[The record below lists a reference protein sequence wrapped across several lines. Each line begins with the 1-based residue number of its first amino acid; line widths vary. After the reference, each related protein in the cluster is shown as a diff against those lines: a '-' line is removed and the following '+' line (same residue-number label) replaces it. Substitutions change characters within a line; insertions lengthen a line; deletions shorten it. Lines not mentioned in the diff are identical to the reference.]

1 MNAAQLQPEPAAAVV
16 ADSALPHPQP
26 GLLVDDEFLRFEDF
40 KQGYSDVLH
49 HRSRSILFEL
59 EACIRENRWE
69 DILALCHP
77 LPEKLPDVIDT
88 PFEGGIRSRLA
99 FAFSQLK
106 RFDDAIA
113 ELTVCIQKE
122 PENFLYHS
130 SIAYAAY
137 NSLYAAKNREIF
149 LAGPLRAERIE
160 TAHRHFRKAQL
171 LRPDGVTNFYREGML
186 FKQIEGKPQQA
197 LPLFQTAVSNWEAL
211 DADAQKERHQE
222 RKNYI
227 KALYQMA
234 SALLDRGNA
243 RQALVVVQKCLK
255 EDETTNHLS
264 LVFKYFALGKVHFH
278 LRQFAEARDA
288 LIFAANCANEMTADF
303 IYELLARVYLE
314 MDNPAKALETIE
326 KIPQKL
332 RRPYVRWT
340 EADIHCAMK
349 QFDRARSLL
358 IHCQER
364 DKRGRHKA
372 LIRLVRIEYLH
383 GKYQKAFEYAEKA
396 VNFFQENWGKP
407 LDDGLFW
414 MAACQ
419 LRLGNVD
426 GARELAKELQR
437 YYARHS
443 KLSKLLQAIE
453 GNTSAGGRT

>member
-1 MNAAQLQPEPAAAVV
+1 MNAAQLQHDPVPDSAPHQPEP
-16 ADSALPHPQP
+16 
-26 GLLVDDEFLRFEDF
+26 GLVDDEFLRFDDF
-40 KQGYSDVLH
+40 KQGHSDMIH
-49 HRSRSILFEL
+49 HRSRGIISEL

-69 DILALCHP
+69 DIVALCHP
-77 LPEKLPDVIDT
+77 MPEKHPDVIDT
-88 PFEGGIRSRLA
+88 PFECGIRSRLA

-106 RFDDAIA
+106 RFDDALA
-113 ELTVCIQKE
+113 ELNVCTQKE
-122 PENFLYHS
+122 PENFLHHS
-130 SIAYAAY
+130 SLAYTAY

-149 LAGPLRAERIE
+149 LAGPLKSERIE

-171 LRPDGVTNFYREGML
+171 LRPDGITNFYREGML
-186 FKQIEGKPQQA
+186 FKQIEGKTHQA

-211 DADAQKERHQE
+211 DANAQKERHQE

-227 KALYQMA
+227 KALYQLA

-243 RQALVVVQKCLK
+243 RQSLAVIQKCLK
-255 EDETTNHLS
+255 EDEATNHLT

-278 LRQFAEARDA
+278 LRQLSEARDA
-288 LIFAANCANEMTADF
+288 LMFAANCANEMTADF

-314 MDNPAKALETIE
+314 MDNPAKALEAID

-340 EADIHCAMK
+340 EADIYCAMK
-349 QFDRARSLL
+349 QFDRARSIL

-396 VNFFQENWGKP
+396 LKFFQENWGKP

-419 LRLGNVD
+419 LRMGNVD
-426 GARELAKELQR
+426 GARDLARELER

-443 KLSKLLQAIE
+443 KLSKLFRAIE
-453 GNTSAGGRT
+453 GKPPADGRT

>member
-1 MNAAQLQPEPAAAVV
+1 MNAAQLQPNPDPTNAQPQ
-16 ADSALPHPQP
+16 PHPD
-26 GLLVDDEFLRFEDF
+26 LVDDEFLRFEDF
-40 KQGYSDVLH
+40 KHGHSDVLH
-49 HRSRSILFEL
+49 HRSRGILFEL

-69 DILALCHP
+69 DIVALCHP
-77 LPEKLPDVIDT
+77 MPEKLPDVIDT
-88 PFEGGIRSRLA
+88 PFEGTIRSRLA
-99 FAFSQLK
+99 FAFSQLQ
-106 RFDDAIA
+106 RYDDAIE
-113 ELTVCIQKE
+113 ELNTCIQKD
-122 PENFLYHS
+122 PENFIYHS
-130 SIAYAAY
+130 SLAYTAY

-149 LAGPLRAERIE
+149 LAGPLKAERIE

-171 LRPDGVTNFYREGML
+171 LRPDGITNFYREGML
-186 FKQIEGKPQQA
+186 FKQIEGKSRLA
-197 LPLFQTAVSNWEAL
+197 LPLFKTAVSNWEAL

-227 KALYQMA
+227 KALYQLA
-234 SALLDRGNA
+234 GALLDQGD
-243 RQALVVVQKCLK
+243 ALQSLTVVQKCLR

-278 LRQFAEARDA
+278 LRQLSEARDA
-288 LIFAANCANEMTADF
+288 LMFAANCANEMAADF

-314 MDNPAKALETIE
+314 MDNPTKALEAVE
-326 KIPQKL
+326 QIPQKL

-340 EADIHCAMK
+340 EADIYCAMK
-349 QFDRARSLL
+349 QFDRARSIL

-396 VNFFQENWGKP
+396 VKFFEENWGKP

-419 LRLGNVD
+419 LRMGNVD
-426 GARELAKELQR
+426 RARDLARELER

-443 KLSKLLQAIE
+443 KLSKLLRAIE
-453 GNTSAGGRT
+453 EKPPADGRT